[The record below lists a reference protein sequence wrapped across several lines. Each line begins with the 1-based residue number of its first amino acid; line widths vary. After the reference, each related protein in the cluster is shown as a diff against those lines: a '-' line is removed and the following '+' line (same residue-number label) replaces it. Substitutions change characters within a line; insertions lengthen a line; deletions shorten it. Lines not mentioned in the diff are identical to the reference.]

1 MQIQFKIIPAE
12 SIDVVVPLVKKMSN
26 PSITES
32 LLLKRFKEM
41 VTQNYECIGVYD
53 AEKLVGVSGL
63 WFCTRHYSGRSV
75 ELDHVFI
82 EDAYRNKGLG
92 SKFVNWIQR
101 YVKSK
106 GYEAIELNAYI
117 ANEPSH
123 KFYEREGFQ
132 KLGYHFVKD
141 IG

>member
-26 PSITES
+26 PSITEP

-92 SKFVNWIQR
+92 SKFVNWIQG
-101 YVKSK
+101 YVKLK
-106 GYEAIELNAYI
+106 GCEAIELNAYI

-123 KFYEREGFQ
+123 KFYERDGFQ
-132 KLGYHFVKD
+132 KLGYHFVKE

>member
-1 MQIQFKIIPAE
+1 MQFQFKIIPAE
-12 SIDVVVPLVKKMSN
+12 SIEIVVPLVKKMSK
-26 PSITES
+26 PSITEA
-32 LLLKRFKEM
+32 LLLERFKEM
-41 VTQNYECIGVYD
+41 ISQNYQCIGVYD
-53 AEKLVGVSGL
+53 GDQLMGVSGL

-82 EDAYRNKGLG
+82 DDAYRNKGLG
-92 SKFVNWIQR
+92 TQFINWIED

-117 ANEPSH
+117 DNE
-123 KFYEREGFQ
+123 RDGFQ
-132 KLGYHFVKD
+132 KLGYHFVKV

>member
-26 PSITES
+26 PSITEP

-123 KFYEREGFQ
+123 KFYERDGFQ
-132 KLGYHFVKD
+132 KLGYHFVKE

>member
-1 MQIQFKIIPAE
+1 MQFQFKIISPDSIE
-12 SIDVVVPLVKKMSN
+12 SVVPLVLKMSK

-32 LLLKRFKEM
+32 LLLERFKEM
-41 VTQNYECIGVYD
+41 VSQNYECIGVYD
-53 AEKLVGVSGL
+53 GDLLIGVSGL

-82 EDAYRNKGLG
+82 DDAYRNKGLG
-92 SKFVNWIQR
+92 TQFINWIQD

-106 GYEAIELNAYI
+106 GCEAIELNAYI
-117 ANEPSH
+117 DNEPSQ
-123 KFYEREGFQ
+123 KFYEKESFQ
-132 KLGYHFVKD
+132 KLGYHFVKV

>member
-1 MQIQFKIIPAE
+1 MQLQFKIIPAE
-12 SIDVVVPLVKKMSN
+12 SIAIVVPLVKKMSK
-26 PSITES
+26 PSITEA

-41 VTQNYECIGVYD
+41 VSQNYECIGVYD
-53 AEKLVGVSGL
+53 ADELVGVSGL

-82 EDAYRNKGLG
+82 DDAYRNKGLG
-92 SKFVNWIQR
+92 TQFINWIQN

-117 ANEPSH
+117 DNEPSQ
-123 KFYEREGFQ
+123 KFYESDGFQ
-132 KLGYHFVKD
+132 KLGFHFVKV

>member
-12 SIDVVVPLVKKMSN
+12 SINVVVPLVKKMSN
-26 PSITES
+26 PSITEP

-123 KFYEREGFQ
+123 KFYERDGFQ
-132 KLGYHFVKD
+132 KLGYHFVKE

>member
-26 PSITES
+26 PSITEP

-92 SKFVNWIQR
+92 SQFVNWIQG
-101 YVKSK
+101 YVKLK
-106 GYEAIELNAYI
+106 GCEAIELNAYI
-117 ANEPSH
+117 DNEPSH
-123 KFYEREGFQ
+123 KFYERDGFQ
-132 KLGYHFVKD
+132 KLGYHFVKE
-141 IG
+141 IE

>member
-12 SIDVVVPLVKKMSN
+12 SIDIVVPLVKKMSK
-26 PSITES
+26 PLISEAMLS
-32 LLLKRFKEM
+32 ERFKEM
-41 VTQNYECIGVYD
+41 VSQNYEFIGVYH
-53 AEKLVGVSGL
+53 ANKLIGVSGL

-92 SKFVNWIQR
+92 TQFINWIEN

-106 GYEAIELNAYI
+106 GYQVIELNAYI
-117 ANEPSH
+117 DNEPSQ
-123 KFYEREGFQ
+123 KFYERDGFK
-132 KLGYHFVKD
+132 KLGYHLVKV
-141 IG
+141 IP

>member
-26 PSITES
+26 PSITEP

-92 SKFVNWIQR
+92 SKFVNWIQG

-106 GYEAIELNAYI
+106 GCEAIELNAYI

-123 KFYEREGFQ
+123 KFYERDGFQ
-132 KLGYHFVKD
+132 KLGYHFVKE

>member
-26 PSITES
+26 PSITEP

-123 KFYEREGFQ
+123 KFYERDGFQ
-132 KLGYHFVKD
+132 KLGYHFVKEL
-141 IG
+141 G